1 MSVAVPGPMC
11 QVTNAPHPEATTM
24 PDRAT
29 IHTEANPREIFSQ
42 LNADRTQAIR
52 ECYYEAVE
60 APRCLAESLELAD
73 LEVPGNHEHVLIY
86 EHVIACEAI
95 GAMDLSLLGKVL

>member
-1 MSVAVPGPMC
+1 MSDP
-11 QVTNAPHPEATTM
+11 ATV
-24 PDRAT
+24 
-29 IHTEANPREIFSQ
+29 HTEANLRQIFANMDPERAQ
-42 LNADRTQAIR
+42 TIR

-60 APRCLAESLELAD
+60 ALRCLAESLELAD
-73 LEVPGNHEHVLIY
+73 LEVPRNDEHVLIY

>member
-1 MSVAVPGPMC
+1 MSDP
-11 QVTNAPHPEATTM
+11 
-24 PDRAT
+24 AT
-29 IHTEANPREIFSQ
+29 IHTEANLRQIFA
-42 LNADRTQAIR
+42 NMDPDRAQTIR

-60 APRCLAESLELAD
+60 ALRCLAESLEQAD

-95 GAMDLSLLGKVL
+95 GAMNLSLLGKVL

>member
-1 MSVAVPGPMC
+1 MSDPASV
-11 QVTNAPHPEATTM
+11 
-24 PDRAT
+24 
-29 IHTEANPREIFSQ
+29 HTEANLRQIFA
-42 LNADRTQAIR
+42 NMDPDRAQTIR

-60 APRCLAESLELAD
+60 ALRCLAESLEQAD
-73 LEVPGNHEHVLIY
+73 LEVPKNDEHVLIY

>member
-1 MSVAVPGPMC
+1 MSDP
-11 QVTNAPHPEATTM
+11 
-24 PDRAT
+24 AT
-29 IHTEANPREIFSQ
+29 IHTEANLRQIFA
-42 LNADRTQAIR
+42 NMDPDRAQTIR

-60 APRCLAESLELAD
+60 ALRCLAESLKLAD
-73 LEVPGNHEHVLIY
+73 LEVPKNDEHVLIY

>member
-1 MSVAVPGPMC
+1 MSDP
-11 QVTNAPHPEATTM
+11 ATV
-24 PDRAT
+24 
-29 IHTEANPREIFSQ
+29 HTEANLRQIFA
-42 LNADRTQAIR
+42 NMDPDRAQTIR

-60 APRCLAESLELAD
+60 ALRCLAESMEQAD
-73 LEVPGNHEHVLIY
+73 LEVPRNDEHVLIY

>member
-1 MSVAVPGPMC
+1 MSDP
-11 QVTNAPHPEATTM
+11 
-24 PDRAT
+24 AT
-29 IHTEANPREIFSQ
+29 IHTEANLRHIFANMDPERAQ
-42 LNADRTQAIR
+42 TIR

-60 APRCLAESLELAD
+60 ALRCLAESLELAD
-73 LEVPGNHEHVLIY
+73 LEVPKNDEHVLIY

>member
-1 MSVAVPGPMC
+1 MSDP
-11 QVTNAPHPEATTM
+11 ATV
-24 PDRAT
+24 
-29 IHTEANPREIFSQ
+29 HTEANLRQIFASMDP
-42 LNADRTQAIR
+42 DRAQTIR

-60 APRCLAESLELAD
+60 ALRCLAESLEQAD
-73 LEVPGNHEHVLIY
+73 LEVPRNDEHVLIY

>member
-1 MSVAVPGPMC
+1 MSDP
-11 QVTNAPHPEATTM
+11 
-24 PDRAT
+24 AT
-29 IHTEANPREIFSQ
+29 IHTEANLRQIFA
-42 LNADRTQAIR
+42 NMDPDRAQTIR

-60 APRCLAESLELAD
+60 ALRCLAESLEQAD
-73 LEVPGNHEHVLIY
+73 LEVPKNDEHVLIY